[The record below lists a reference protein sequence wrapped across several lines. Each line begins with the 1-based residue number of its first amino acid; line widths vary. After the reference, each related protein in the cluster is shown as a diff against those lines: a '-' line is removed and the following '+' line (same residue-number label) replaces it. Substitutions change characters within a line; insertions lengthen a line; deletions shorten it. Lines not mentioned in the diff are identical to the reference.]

1 MGVHVL
7 IGGTPESGKSVSLHS
22 LIAGA
27 MLDPAT
33 QGVFIDGKHG
43 VELAAW
49 EKVAHGGI
57 RSDIDSAID
66 GLDWARAQ
74 MDERYGYLA
83 ACGARKITRGMGF
96 GLLAVVIDE
105 LATFT
110 LHPDKKKREAFL
122 LPLHELGARGR
133 AAAVRIIAATQKPGS
148 DVVPTYIR
156 DLFDTRWALRCSTRE
171 ASDTVL
177 GSGWAARGVD
187 ASTIPLGAAGVGY
200 LLAGSAGPVRQKGFY
215 LSDGQLSDLAAYA
228 AELRATNA
236 VHWIDR

>member
-1 MGVHVL
+1 MSVHTL
-7 IGGTPESGKSVSLHS
+7 IGGNPEAGKSVALQT
-22 LIAGA
+22 LVAGL

-33 QGVFIDGKHG
+33 EGVFIDGKAG
-43 VELAAW
+43 VELAPW

-57 RSDIDSAID
+57 RADIDSATE
-66 GLDWARAQ
+66 GLEWARAR
-74 MDERYGYLA
+74 MDERYAYLSST
-83 ACGARKITRGMGF
+83 GGRKITPGMGY

-105 LATFT
+105 LAVFT

-133 AAAVRIIAATQKPGS
+133 AAAVRVIAATQKPGS

-187 ASTIPLGAAGVGY
+187 ASTIPLGSAGVGY
-200 LLAGSAGPVRQKGFY
+200 LLAGASGPVRVKGFY
-215 LSDGQLSDLAAYA
+215 LSDEQLSGLAAYA
-228 AELRATNA
+228 ADLRAA
-236 VHWIDR
+236 SWR